1 MKLQYF
7 LTMICLAWVL
17 QSPSFAQGFIEEQQ
31 RFQDSVR
38 SVQQGIV
45 LPNIENGEDSLT
57 LGDSTLIELDQK
69 KPQYVE
75 REYNHKE
82 QVITGGVMMLCIGF
96 ILVTS
101 NNFNPKH

>member
-1 MKLQYF
+1 MLKFHL
-7 LTMICLAWVL
+7 LIITCLAWAL
-17 QSPSFAQGFIEEQQ
+17 HSPGFAQGFIEEQQ

-38 SVQQGIV
+38 AVQQGIV
-45 LPNIENGEDSLT
+45 LPGSNSEDSLVV
-57 LGDSTLIELDQK
+57 GDSTQIELDQK